1 MSPLLLAAAATP
13 LYILAGAIDATSGQ
27 DWFLGILR
35 YTGGLSHV
43 YAYALWLVTRQELN
57 VSTTRKR
64 VATACALV
72 GALAFIQG
80 PGHNVPETPVW
91 AYFVAPLALA
101 IFVSPFVIA
110 VSALR
115 AREDATDQS
124 IPIGAIT
131 AFVWFFAGPIGL
143 YFLHKRFL
151 STRDHEDQVVR
162 PPKNVTGER

>member
-1 MSPLLLAAAATP
+1 MDDGHSFRSISEMSSCIGMLLK
-13 LYILAGAIDATSGQ
+13 
-27 DWFLGILR
+27 
-35 YTGGLSHV
+35 
-43 YAYALWLVTRQELN
+43 WLVTRQELN

-64 VATACALV
+64 VAIACALV

-80 PGHNVPETPVW
+80 PGHNVAETPVW
-91 AYFVAPLALA
+91 AYFVAPIALA
-101 IFVSPFVIA
+101 ILASPFVIA
-110 VSALR
+110 VGVLR
-115 AREDATDQS
+115 AREHATGQT

-162 PPKNVTGER
+162 SMGLGHTLSKLRLSPPFGSMH